1 MDLDSYYHN
10 QILRW
15 AAYVAQMP
23 MTRAPRQLLT
33 GWVAHSRPNG
43 CPEMKWGRA
52 LKVGSK
58 VQRSPGKLQE
68 MACHNRGYVGVE
80 IANVLVLE
88 TQEMACHNR
97 GYVGV
102 EIANVLVLETHSS
115 FRELILKCS

>member
-88 TQEMACHNR
+88 T
-97 GYVGV
+97 
-102 EIANVLVLETHSS
+102 HSS
-115 FRELILKCS
+115 FRELILKGS